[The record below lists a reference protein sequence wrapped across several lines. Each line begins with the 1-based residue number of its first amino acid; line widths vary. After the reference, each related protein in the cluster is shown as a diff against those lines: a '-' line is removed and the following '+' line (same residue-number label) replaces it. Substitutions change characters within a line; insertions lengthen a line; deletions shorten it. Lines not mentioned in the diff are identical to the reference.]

1 MRLRERFRATGLL
14 SLTGDTWLI
23 VLAALVGAA
32 AGLVAVGFRWLLV
45 FFDRFFFHTT
55 LDGAAGL
62 GLPVWLAVVLLPGLG
77 GLVTGLLTHAFARD
91 ARGHGVASVMTAVF
105 TRGGYMNPAV
115 VLAKAVTAAITI
127 GSGGSAGSEGPTV
140 VYGAGVGSLI
150 ARTLR
155 MSETRTKTLIACG
168 VAAGLSS
175 VFNAPIASALFAL
188 EVVLGEFLANT
199 FSLVVVSSVTAA
211 VVSYAFIGNRPA
223 YAVATPYG
231 LNHPAEL
238 LLYVALGIVAALTAR
253 AYISMLYGTTGFFDR
268 IRRLPGWV
276 KPAIGGLLV
285 GLVGLAWRQSL
296 GLGHGV
302 IEASLADELPW
313 GLMTALAVV
322 KLFTTSVTLGSGG
335 SGGVFGPGFFIGSMM
350 GGSFGH
356 LARYLFPGV
365 VASPG
370 AYALVGI
377 GAVLAGFTQAPITS
391 VMLLFEMT
399 GDYRIILP
407 IAVAAVI
414 ANLVSLRI
422 SPYNIDTLELAQHGI
437 NVQAGRDV
445 NVLIRTLV
453 REAMTSPVHTVH
465 EADKVGD
472 VVVLMQRHQHSG
484 FPVVNEAGDLTGIL
498 TLQDIRAVP
507 LEGRLDRRVAE
518 VMTRSPM
525 TVRPSDSLQEAS
537 RKIAL
542 RGVGRLPVVA
552 EEDPRKL
559 VGLLTRSDIFKAYDL
574 HRSGLASNRAHDSGE
589 TPDPAAG

>member
-1 MRLRERFRATGLL
+1 MRGWARTRGLL

-23 VLAALVGAA
+23 VIAAVVGAA

-45 FFDRFFFHTT
+45 FFDRLFF
-55 LDGAAGL
+55 GATVAWSVRL
-62 GLPVWLAVVLLPGLG
+62 NVPEWLVIVLLPAVG
-77 GLVTGLLTHAFARD
+77 GLITGALTHLFARD
-91 ARGHGVASVMTAVF
+91 ARGHGVASVMMAIF
-105 TRGGYMNPAV
+105 TRGGYMNPGV
-115 VLAKAVTAAITI
+115 VVTRAVTAAVTI

-150 ARTLR
+150 ARSLR
-155 MSETRTKTLIACG
+155 MSEARTKTLIACG

-211 VVSYAFIGNRPA
+211 VVSYAFVGNHPA

-238 LLYVALGIVAALTAR
+238 LLYVALGAAAALAAR
-253 AYISMLYGTTGFFDR
+253 AYISLLYGTTGFFDR
-268 IRRLPGWV
+268 LRRIPRWV
-276 KPAIGGLLV
+276 KPAVGGLVV
-285 GLVGLAWRQSL
+285 GVAGLAWRQSM
-296 GLGHGV
+296 GLGHGP
-302 IEASLADELPW
+302 IEAALADQLPW
-313 GLMTALAVV
+313 GLLTALAVV
-322 KLFTTSVTLGSGG
+322 KLFTTAVTLGSGG
-335 SGGVFGPGFFIGSMM
+335 SGGVFGPGFFIGAMM

-356 LARYLFPGV
+356 LARYLFPGLV
-365 VASPG
+365 TSPG

-377 GAVLAGFTQAPITS
+377 GAMLAGFTQAPITS

-422 SPYNIDTLELAQHGI
+422 SPYNIDTMELAQHGI
-437 NVQAGRDV
+437 NVQSGRDI
-445 NVLIRTLV
+445 NVLIRTPVRDAMTTSVHAV
-453 REAMTSPVHTVH
+453 RE
-465 EADKVGD
+465 DDRLGD
-472 VVVLMQRHQHSG
+472 VVALMQRHQHSG
-484 FPVVNEAGDLTGIL
+484 FPVLNQDGELTGML

-507 LEGRLDRRVAE
+507 LEGRLQRRVAE
-518 VMTRSPM
+518 VMTRSPI

-552 EEDPRKL
+552 EDDPRRL

-574 HRSGLASNRAHDSGE
+574 RRSGVPATIQD
-589 TPDPAAG
+589 DAAGSGPPGLA